1 MLNRRKLLKALSLGA
16 TALAAGLRWPR
27 QASAQTAP
35 APTPV
40 HEGNSLTIPPLLE
53 GISDGMERRF
63 ELQLQQG
70 ETEFFPGVKTPTL
83 GINGSFLGPTLR
95 CSRNDLIRMQVNNQI
110 GEPTTLHWHGL
121 HVPARSDGGPHQ
133 TIEHGERW
141 EPLIRIMQ
149 PAATLW
155 YHSHMMHK
163 TGEQVYRG
171 LAGMLILDDDV
182 SNGLALPSEYGVDDI
197 PIIIQDRR
205 FKKDGTLAYMTIYD
219 DMVQGMQGDIKMV
232 NGVVDPYFVPTTT
245 KVRLRILNAANARKY
260 MLAFSDH
267 RPFQV
272 IASDGGLLTAP
283 VTMDMLMLASGE
295 RVEIIADFSDG
306 QPVTLVNVPMVSN
319 YQDSPGAMS
328 RIMRTMGS
336 EGFDILRFFPAA
348 ELRASAPVPET
359 LTTIKRRNAD
369 AAVNTR
375 TFRLQMGTGSRGGG
389 DRGPTTGYR
398 NGFGGGHGGGD
409 YFINGRQM
417 AMDYINERV
426 KLGDT
431 EIWEVFNSSPMPHPF
446 HIHSG
451 QFQILDRDGI
461 APPPHELGFKDT
473 VLVKGR
479 ETVRVILSFTDFS
492 DAEHPYMYHCHML
505 EHEDR
510 GMMGQFLVV

>member
-1 MLNRRKLLKALSLGA
+1 MLTRRKILKTLGLSA
-16 TALAAGLRWPR
+16 AALAAGLRWPTS
-27 QASAQTAP
+27 AHAQTSTVP
-35 APTPV
+35 L
-40 HEGNSLTIPPLLE
+40 HEGNPLRIPPLLE
-53 GISDGMERRF
+53 GIQEGAEKRF
-63 ELQLQQG
+63 ELLLQQG
-70 ETEFFPGVKTPTL
+70 ETEFFTGVKTPTL

-95 CSRNDLIRMQVNNQI
+95 FSRDDLVRFQVTNQI
-110 GEPTTLHWHGL
+110 GEPSTLHWHGL

-133 TIEHGERW
+133 TIEHNGRW

-149 PAATLW
+149 PAGTFW

-171 LAGMLILDDDV
+171 LAGMMILDDDT
-182 SNGLALPSEYGVDDI
+182 SRSLSLPSEYGVDDI
-197 PIIIQDRR
+197 PVIIQDRR
-205 FKKDGTLAYMTIYD
+205 FKKDGTLDYMSQYD

-232 NGVVDPYFVPTTT
+232 NGAVDPYFVPTST
-245 KVRLRILNAANARKY
+245 KARLRILNASNSRKY

-283 VTMDMLMLASGE
+283 VTMDMVMLATGE

-306 QPVTLVNVPMVSN
+306 QPVTLVNVPMVTS

-328 RIMRTMGS
+328 RIMRAMGS
-336 EGFDILRFFPAA
+336 EGFDILRFYPVAD
-348 ELRASAPVPET
+348 LRVSAPVPET
-359 LTTIKRRNAD
+359 LTTIKRRTAEE
-369 AAVNTR
+369 AVKTR

-409 YFINGRQM
+409 YYINGRQM
-417 AMDYINERV
+417 VMDFINERV
-426 KLGDT
+426 TLGDT
-431 EIWEVFNSSPMPHPF
+431 EIWEIFNSSPMPHPF

-479 ETVRVILSFTDFS
+479 ETVRVIISFTDFS
-492 DAEHPYMYHCHML
+492 DEHHPYMYHCHML